1 MTSSKV
7 GAIIVAAGKSERMG
21 GGDKLLAPVAGRP
34 LIAYSIEVFVAT
46 AVVDEVVVVASSENR
61 KAIEEM
67 VADAEA
73 GKPRLRG
80 SEAGDKGR
88 MQRISVVEGGA
99 RRRDS
104 VRAGIEALPD
114 CEYVVVHDGARP
126 LVSPE
131 LIEVALAGAR
141 ETGAA
146 LCAMPVADTVK
157 RSDPST
163 GSGQAGGLV
172 RTTVSRDGL
181 WLAQTPQAFRRELLL
196 RAHDSTDVDATDDAA
211 LIEWLGEPVRLV
223 MGSARNVKV
232 TSPEDLALVEALLK
246 AKPA

>member
-21 GGDKLLAPVAGRP
+21 RVDKMLAPVGGRP
-34 LIAYSIEVFVAT
+34 LIAHSIEAFVAT
-46 AVVDEVVVVASSENR
+46 AGVDEVVVVASSENQ
-61 KAIEEM
+61 KAIEEI

-80 SEAGDKGR
+80 SGR
-88 MQRISVVEGGA
+88 IRVVEGGP

-104 VRAGIEALPD
+104 VRAGIEALAN
-114 CEYVVVHDGARP
+114 CEYLIVHDGARP

-131 LIEVALAGAR
+131 LIEAALAGAR

-146 LCAMPVADTVK
+146 LCAVPVTDTVK

-172 RTTVSRDGL
+172 HTTVSREGL
-181 WLAQTPQAFRRELLL
+181 WLAQTPQAFRRELLQ

-232 TSPEDLALVEALLK
+232 TSLEDLALVEALL
-246 AKPA
+246 ASSQP